1 MTPDYRAALYDLIE
15 TAINAAGSG
24 DALFEAVIP
33 RTSRGRVD
41 NLKTVRVV
49 SGPGTFNFG
58 AEDDNRAVEC
68 LFTIQCWVMPARNDD
83 DEAAEDALDT
93 AMEMA
98 EAIHNAIH
106 NDQSLGSTVCL
117 CDADEYDAEF
127 ANHGG
132 MVKAAAYLDG
142 IINPVDVQG

>member
-1 MTPDYRAALYDLIE
+1 MTPDYRAALYTLIE
-15 TAINAAGSG
+15 NAINAAGSN

-41 NLKTVRVV
+41 NLKTVKIV
-49 SGPGTFNFG
+49 SGPGKFNFG

-68 LFTIQCWVMPARNDD
+68 LFTIQCWVMPDRVED
-83 DEAAEDALDT
+83 DESMETALDT

-98 EAIHNAIH
+98 EEIFNAVHN
-106 NDQSLGSTVCL
+106 NQSLSNTVCL
-117 CDADEYDAEF
+117 CDADDYDAEF

-142 IINPVDVQG
+142 VINPTDVQG